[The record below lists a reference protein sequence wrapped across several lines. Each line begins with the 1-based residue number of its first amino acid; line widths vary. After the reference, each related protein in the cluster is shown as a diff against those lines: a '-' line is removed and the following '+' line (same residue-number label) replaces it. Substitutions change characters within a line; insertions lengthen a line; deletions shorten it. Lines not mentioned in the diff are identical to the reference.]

1 MSRETDDV
9 TGTETTGHEWD
20 GIKELNT
27 PLPRWWLWTFYGS
40 IVFAIG
46 YTIAFPAWPMIS
58 SATTGLL
65 GYSSR
70 AELDN
75 SLAEAK
81 AAQASYLDR
90 IAALPVTEIVAD
102 EELQRF
108 ARAGGKSAFKVY
120 CSQCHGTGAE
130 GAPGYPNLNDD
141 EWIWGGT
148 IEEVYATISHGVRS
162 PVDVDTHVNIMPNFG
177 SDDLLEPGQ
186 ITAVARQ
193 VASFSGIEGGMASPE
208 GLAIYAD
215 NCAACHGD
223 AGQGMSELGGPSLA
237 DSIWLYGG
245 ALGDIRD
252 QIGKPKHGVMPA
264 WNARLGDTWVKQL
277 AIYVHGLGGGQ

>member
-1 MSRETDDV
+1 
-9 TGTETTGHEWD
+9 
-20 GIKELNT
+20 
-27 PLPRWWLWTFYGS
+27 
-40 IVFAIG
+40 
-46 YTIAFPAWPMIS
+46 
-58 SATTGLL
+58 
-65 GYSSR
+65 
-70 AELDN
+70 
-75 SLAEAK
+75 
-81 AAQASYLDR
+81 
-90 IAALPVTEIVAD
+90 VAD